1 MRQRY
6 FSPELRYT
14 LPSQR
19 SSQIQKLRWVGSSA
33 QLSTAIT
40 YDEYERQI
48 GPYTYHVNKEL
59 GSGYSS
65 KVYRGKRKDSNE
77 DFAIKVIDLKKYNN
91 SNM

>member
-33 QLSTAIT
+33 QLSTALA

-48 GPYTYHVNKEL
+48 GPYTYYINK
-59 GSGYSS
+59 
-65 KVYRGKRKDSNE
+65 
-77 DFAIKVIDLKKYNN
+77 
-91 SNM
+91 